1 MSAND
6 FYEIPFNGGRYDWPR
21 VTSILRVIDKPGI
34 VWWAAN
40 MTEAA
45 LRLRLEDVLT
55 TPGIEHTP
63 QSVWDAMI
71 AKVDGAKAHV
81 RARDEAANIGTQ
93 AHALIRWHTLGMLG
107 QEAGPEPAVPDAALR
122 AVLAWLDWVRAVS
135 FTPLYAELPLYCEYC
150 GIAGTTD
157 TIAKVN
163 GLVTVVDYKS
173 APPPKDTRRLRVYPE
188 ALLQTGFYK
197 HMAKMRGIETE
208 QTMVVRL
215 PKVEG
220 DVWDATKDAVIG
232 PPVPLR
238 IIDAI
243 TTTWRTM
250 RWIEGEHYGSAPV
263 GRHP

>member
-1 MSAND
+1 MSDRD
-6 FYEIPFNGGRYDWPR
+6 FYEIPHNGGRYDWPR
-21 VTSILRVIDKPGI
+21 VTSILRVLDKPAI

-81 RARDEAANIGTQ
+81 RARDEAANIGAK
-93 AHALIRWHTLGMLG
+93 AHALIRWQTLTMLG
-107 QEAGPEPAVPDAALR
+107 QDPGPEPDVPLPSLR
-122 AVLAWLDWVRAVS
+122 AVDAWLDWTKAVD
-135 FTPLYAELPLYCEYC
+135 FTPLYAELPLYCEFC
-150 GIAGTTD
+150 GMAGTCD

-173 APPPKDTRRLRVYPE
+173 APPPKKERRLRVYPE

-197 HMAKMRGIETE
+197 HMAKVRGIESE

-220 DVWDATKDAVIG
+220 DTWDADKDAVIG
-232 PPVPLR
+232 PPIPLR
-238 IIDAI
+238 VIDAI

-250 RWIEGEHYGSAPV
+250 QWIVGETYGSLPV

>member
-1 MSAND
+1 MMTA
-6 FYEIPFNGGRYDWPR
+6 
-21 VTSILRVIDKPGI
+21 LADK
-34 VWWAAN
+34 
-40 MTEAA
+40 
-45 LRLRLEDVLT
+45 
-55 TPGIEHTP
+55 
-63 QSVWDAMI
+63 
-71 AKVDGAKAHV
+71 KAHV

-107 QEAGPEPAVPDAALR
+107 QDAGPEPAVPDAALR

-188 ALLQTGFYK
+188 ALIQVGTYK
-197 HMAKMRGIETE
+197 HLAKMRGIETE

-220 DVWDATKDAVIG
+220 DVWDAAKDAVIG
-232 PPVPLR
+232 PPIPLR

-243 TTTWRTM
+243 ATTWRTM
-250 RWIEGEHYGSAPV
+250 RWIEGENYGSAPV
-263 GRHP
+263 GRHPAPSSVGRAAPDAEARDPQGVSGPHA